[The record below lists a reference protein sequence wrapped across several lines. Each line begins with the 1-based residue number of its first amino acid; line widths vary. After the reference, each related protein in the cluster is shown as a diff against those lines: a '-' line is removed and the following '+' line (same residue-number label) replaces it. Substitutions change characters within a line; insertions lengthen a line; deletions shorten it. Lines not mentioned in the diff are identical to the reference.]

1 MRDAVF
7 KADKKKY
14 NKKLPDSLSKG
25 DDDSKDGLRPIR
37 PARLGK
43 FVLDALLEHGKKIW
57 EGHNIKYEKLRL
69 KTPSGPN
76 HHDLLLPYEEAKAC
90 FTSPPHSGQLEILR
104 MHVQKCRSDWAALG
118 RFARS
123 PASPNAKT
131 RADTQQ
137 KQGSVIAD
145 IRKQFATGPPAE
157 LIPDIYS
164 LPRGSRVVKEI
175 KASLAYSLGE
185 KLALEVAFHDIC
197 ALKASANEEEY
208 PVHGRF
214 RDITVVAP
222 SFARRYRAR
231 NASRGMDLG

>member
-1 MRDAVF
+1 MEAVF
-7 KADKKKY
+7 KADNKRY

-25 DDDSKDGLRPIR
+25 DDDSNDGLRPIR
-37 PARLGK
+37 PPRLGK

-57 EGHNIKYEKLRL
+57 ESHNTKYENLRS

-76 HHDLLLPYEEAKAC
+76 DPDLLLPYEEAKSG
-90 FTSPPHSGQLEILR
+90 FTSPPYSEQLEILR
-104 MHVQKCRSDWAALG
+104 KHVRKCRSDWASLA

-123 PASPNAKT
+123 PASPNAKA

-137 KQGSVIAD
+137 KQSSAVAD
-145 IRKQFATGPPAE
+145 IRKQFTTGPPAE
-157 LIPDIYS
+157 LIPQIYS
-164 LPRGSRVVKEI
+164 LPRGSRMVGEV

-185 KLALEVAFHDIC
+185 KFALEVAFRDIC